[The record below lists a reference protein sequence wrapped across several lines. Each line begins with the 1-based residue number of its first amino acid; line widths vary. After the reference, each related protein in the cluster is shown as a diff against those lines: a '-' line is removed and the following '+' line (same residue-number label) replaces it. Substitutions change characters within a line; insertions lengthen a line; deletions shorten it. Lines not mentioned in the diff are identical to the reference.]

1 MKLISLGGIGGC
13 DLAESLRSLHQE
25 AYPYDWLITT
35 QTFILNS
42 FNEFRK
48 FFVFDPSYL
57 HNRTNLLTADKK
69 AIMLHDFHQ
78 FMIERESVVE
88 KYKRRFDR
96 LKEALSSPEPILFV
110 RIYDNLEEALVPANY
125 YDTILIRDVEDV
137 DRWEEFIVRIQTTS
151 MNPNI
156 RLLLITSDESIC
168 TRSTPN
174 IILHFTKDHK
184 RSKAITTII
193 QDTLTTL
200 RF

>member
-110 RIYDNLEEALVPANY
+110 RIYDNLDEKLVPIDY
-125 YDTILIRDVEDV
+125 YNNILSRDEEDIQK
-137 DRWEEFIVRIQTTS
+137 WEDFITCIE
-151 MNPNI
+151 NKYNK
-156 RLLLITSDESIC
+156 
-168 TRSTPN
+168 
-174 IILHFTKDHK
+174 KDAMYLFEHYMK
-184 RSKAITTII
+184 K
-193 QDTLTTL
+193 
-200 RF
+200 